1 MNRAI
6 ASVLSITAVSL
17 AAGFVAC
24 SDGSGGSVD
33 SGSGCKEPPTGLA
46 VPMVRTESGTVAHW
60 ALAPGCITVSFD
72 PALSARAADIQTAL
86 GAWSSVG
93 CSRLCFAALKSEV
106 VAPGIGDRRLHFEL
120 QDPPAPAPGTTSLT
134 SVNIRKSDGV
144 IVSARV
150 TLSSTSGGVPELVR
164 LIGSALG
171 LGNVPATTDSALAD
185 RSVRVTP
192 SASDAVTLCAL
203 YGQPP
208 LCSD

>member
-1 MNRAI
+1 M
-6 ASVLSITAVSL
+6 
-17 AAGFVAC
+17 
-24 SDGSGGSVD
+24 
-33 SGSGCKEPPTGLA
+33 
-46 VPMVRTESGTVAHW
+46 
-60 ALAPGCITVSFD
+60 
-72 PALSARAADIQTAL
+72 
-86 GAWSSVG
+86 
-93 CSRLCFAALKSEV
+93 KSEV

-120 QDPPAPAPGTTSLT
+120 QDPPAPAPGATSLT
-134 SVNIRKSDGV
+134 SVNTRKSDGV

-150 TLSSTSGGVPELVR
+150 TLSSTSGGVAEFVR